1 MQQQVKEIPI
11 FRLWRIDD
19 DTDPTRIIL
28 NLNAEYEISGNEPL
42 NSVDSRV
49 WAVII

>member
-1 MQQQVKEIPI
+1 MRQQVKNIPI
-11 FRLWRIDD
+11 FESVKIACEA
-19 DTDPTRIIL
+19 DPTRIIL
-28 NLNAEYEISGNEPL
+28 NLNAEYKISGNEPL